1 MGYLV
6 PPYTGLDLV
15 LGSGTPVSKI
25 LVRALGRSSG
35 YYFKVLN
42 LFYSLLRGPN
52 GFITEKTILFQGSR
66 GGPSFSR
73 VSNFFQGGG
82 PNANFY
88 RNPSNLCFSRGGV
101 RIPPQDPHIRI
112 SG

>member
-6 PPYTGLDLV
+6 PPYTSLDLV
-15 LGSGTPVSKI
+15 LGSGTPVFKI

-66 GGPSFSR
+66 GGPAFSR
-73 VSNFFQGGG
+73 GSNFLQGG

-88 RNPSNLCFSRGGV
+88 RNPYNLCFSRGGV
-101 RIPPQDPHIRI
+101 RIPPQDPHMRI